1 MERIKKEAIVGI
13 AFGISDIKVYPF
25 LSSLEATGYKGD
37 VILFVNNSTQL
48 SWYVPFEQLSIKV
61 INIDQQLS
69 PHLYFYR
76 AINWVMRVV
85 GLNKAWAEW
94 NKSKI
99 TKVLKAK
106 KKLLPQQLAFI
117 HAFFFLT
124 ISRFF
129 MYYNWLLETDY
140 DTFFFT
146 DVNDVIFQGDVF
158 TSRVKDKVV
167 VYEEYD
173 GCSLGSDGNN
183 SGWVEKGYGEQIL
196 KEMSGSTIIC
206 AGTILADRAI
216 CATFLQDFML
226 EIMAPNKPLTT
237 SGLDQG
243 VLNYMVSHQKK
254 DYFYSSKNGE
264 SVFTAALQP
273 DGDIFFKSD
282 AIATIHWPKIPA
294 VVHQYNRHNKLIDF
308 INDKYFVRA

>member
-1 MERIKKEAIVGI
+1 MEQIKKEAIVGI
-13 AFGISDIKVYPF
+13 AFGLTDIKVYPF
-25 LSSLEATGYKGD
+25 LSSLETTCYKGD
-37 VILFVNNSTQL
+37 VILFVNNSTRF
-48 SWYVPFEQLSIKV
+48 SWQVAFEKLSINV

-69 PHLYFYR
+69 TNLYFYR
-76 AINWVMRVV
+76 VINWVMRVIN
-85 GLNKAWAEW
+85 LNKAWAEW

-106 KKLLPQQLAFI
+106 KKLLPRQLAFI
-117 HAFFFLT
+117 HSFFFLT

-140 DTFFFT
+140 DTIFFT

-158 TSRVKDKVV
+158 ALCVKDKVV

-173 GCSLGSDGNN
+173 GCSLGNDENN
-183 SGWVEKGYGEQIL
+183 STWVEKGYGKQIL
-196 KEMSGSTIIC
+196 KKMSGSTIIC
-206 AGTILADRAI
+206 AGTILADRSI
-216 CATFLQDFML
+216 CSTFLQDFML
-226 EIMAPNKPLTT
+226 EIMAPNKPLDT

-254 DYFYSSKNGE
+254 HYFESSKNGK
-264 SVFTAALQP
+264 SVFTVALQP

-282 AIATIHWPKIPA
+282 AIATIHWAHIPA
-294 VVHQYNRHNKLIDF
+294 VVHQYNRHSKLIDF
-308 INDKYFVRA
+308 VNDKYFVRA